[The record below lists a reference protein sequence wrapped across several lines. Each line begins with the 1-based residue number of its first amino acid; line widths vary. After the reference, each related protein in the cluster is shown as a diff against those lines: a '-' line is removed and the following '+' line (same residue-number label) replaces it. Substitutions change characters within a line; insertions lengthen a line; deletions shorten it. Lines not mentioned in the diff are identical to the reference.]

1 MREFYTFLLCL
12 VTFNSF
18 ASIKEKEIENKI
30 PGHKLQ
36 LKQETFLTDT
46 NGIVNAA
53 AIVNVSLGSLVKIC
67 RTDGFTYSGKITE
80 IEESTEFYKIY
91 GSVLNVEDT
100 QFGFV
105 IAKGGVFAGAVVE
118 KKNKK
123 TYVLE
128 LSIPHKG
135 YILILSSK
143 YDEKIS

>member
-1 MREFYTFLLCL
+1 MRALYTLIFCL
-12 VTFNSF
+12 ITFNSF
-18 ASIKEKEIENKI
+18 ASIKESEIEI

-46 NGIVNAA
+46 NGIMNAA
-53 AIVNVSLGSLVKIC
+53 AIVNVTIGSSIKIY
-67 RTDGFTYSGKITE
+67 RTDGFVYSGKITE
-80 IEESTEFYKIY
+80 IEEGADFYKIY
-91 GSVLNVEDT
+91 GFIHNVEDS

-135 YILILSSK
+135 YILMLSSK